1 VDERQHPGARLRAFG
16 HESRRSPPDDE
27 KRLLDG
33 VLGQALVTQDAKGEP
48 VGGSAEAVVE
58 LGEGFL
64 VVAGNERDE
73 RLVGEVGQIR
83 AHTRS
88 PTGIAEP
95 YRRADDGHSPR
106 IRTTPRSGSGR
117 GEWQNRLIERLTRNA
132 VHVLPEGELER
143 KLALGRPLRV
153 KLGIDVTAP
162 HVTLGNGIPLQRMR
176 AFQDEGHIGVLIV
189 GDYTTRIGD
198 PSGRSETR
206 PMLSGEE
213 IDRNAQRY
221 FDHATTIVDPERTEL
236 RFNSEWL
243 GKLDFA
249 EILRLTRT
257 TTVARLLER
266 DDFAKRFG
274 TGVPISVSELLYPLM
289 QAYDSVAVQ
298 ADIELGGTDQ
308 LYNLLAGRDVMEA
321 YGLDP
326 QMALTNELI
335 LSWDGRA
342 MSASRGN
349 YIALVEEPEEQFG
362 KTMRL
367 PDELLSDY
375 YRLVMESDEDPR
387 KLDPLEAKLT
397 LARFIV
403 TRAHG
408 EEEAARAEAHF
419 TRVVREGQAP
429 EEVAELVVPDGDPV
443 HLPALLV
450 EHLNVESTSE
460 ARRLIAQGG
469 VKLDGDVVSDLDVP
483 RERLDG
489 RLLQAGKRRFVRLR
503 AA

>member
-1 VDERQHPGARLRAFG
+1 
-16 HESRRSPPDDE
+16 
-27 KRLLDG
+27 
-33 VLGQALVTQDAKGEP
+33 
-48 VGGSAEAVVE
+48 
-58 LGEGFL
+58 
-64 VVAGNERDE
+64 
-73 RLVGEVGQIR
+73 
-83 AHTRS
+83 
-88 PTGIAEP
+88 
-95 YRRADDGHSPR
+95 
-106 IRTTPRSGSGR
+106 
-117 GEWQNRLIERLTRNA
+117 

-176 AFQDEGHIGVLIV
+176 AFQDGGHIGVLIV

-206 PMLSGEE
+206 PMLAGEE
-213 IDRNAQRY
+213 IDRNARRY
-221 FDHATTIVDPERTEL
+221 FDHACTIVERERTEL

-274 TGVPISVSELLYPLM
+274 TGAPISVSELLYPLV

-308 LYNLLAGRDVMEA
+308 LYNLLAGREVMQA
-321 YGLDP
+321 YGLEP
-326 QMALTNELI
+326 QVALTNELL

-362 KTMRL
+362 KTMRIPDGLL
-367 PDELLSDY
+367 PDY
-375 YRLVMESDEDPR
+375 YRLVMEADVDPR
-387 KLDPLEAKLT
+387 TLDPLAAKLT

-403 TRAHG
+403 SRAHG
-408 EEEAARAEAHF
+408 EEAAKRAEAHF
-419 TRVVREGQAP
+419 TRVVREGRAP
-429 EEVAELVVPDGDPV
+429 EEVPELAVPDGDPV
-443 HLPALLV
+443 HLPTLLV
-450 EHLNVESTSE
+450 EHLGVASTSE
-460 ARRLIAQGG
+460 ARRLIGQGA
-469 VKLDGDVVSDLDVP
+469 VKLDGEVLSELDVP
-483 RERLDG
+483 RRRLDG
-489 RLLQAGKRRFVRLR
+489 ALLQAGRRRFLRLR
-503 AA
+503 AT